1 MQGMKIRYWTYELK
15 FRHPFTI
22 SKGTK
27 THQPTLVVELEHF
40 GIKAYGEAPA
50 ITYYGVTTDQMAKA
64 LESKKKVL
72 ESFAFT
78 DPERYWHFLHH
89 LLPENAFL
97 VCALD
102 IAGWD
107 LYGKLKKKPVYAC
120 WGSKFENTPDTDY
133 TIGIDETDKML
144 VKMKEMPWPVY
155 KIKLGTP
162 NDIEIMEKIR
172 KHTDA
177 RLRVDANG
185 GWTAAEAMEKIRA
198 LRDLNVELI
207 EQPLAK
213 GDWEG
218 MELISKDTPVPLF
231 ADESCVKEEDVEKC
245 GRYFQGINIKL
256 TKCGGITPARRMI
269 GNARKLGLQVMM
281 GSMNEST
288 IGSAAIAQFLPQLDF
303 VDMDGPLLLE
313 EDLAKGLNF
322 SDGRVTLS
330 GQPGL
335 GIEFSRT

>member
-155 KIKLGTP
+155 K
-162 NDIEIMEKIR
+162 
-172 KHTDA
+172 
-177 RLRVDANG
+177 
-185 GWTAAEAMEKIRA
+185 
-198 LRDLNVELI
+198 
-207 EQPLAK
+207 
-213 GDWEG
+213 
-218 MELISKDTPVPLF
+218 
-231 ADESCVKEEDVEKC
+231 
-245 GRYFQGINIKL
+245 
-256 TKCGGITPARRMI
+256 
-269 GNARKLGLQVMM
+269 
-281 GSMNEST
+281 
-288 IGSAAIAQFLPQLDF
+288 
-303 VDMDGPLLLE
+303 
-313 EDLAKGLNF
+313 
-322 SDGRVTLS
+322 
-330 GQPGL
+330 
-335 GIEFSRT
+335 